1 VSARSAFFDFGEK
14 MKKLDPSIVGGLIL
28 ILAGGLFLLQTLGY
42 LDNVGDVFWGALFLA
57 AGLLFL
63 FAFVTG
69 SWWGAIPGCIL
80 AGIGALILLPDS
92 LDLYGGALF
101 LGSISLAF
109 WLVFLTAPRERWW
122 ALIPAGVLTTLAV
135 VTFLPDMIGD
145 MATGGIFF
153 FGLALTFLLV
163 ALLTGMRW
171 AYYPAAA
178 LALVGL
184 LAVFSLGAI
193 SNYAW
198 AVVLIGGGGY
208 LVYRA
213 LRPSSRP

>member
-1 VSARSAFFDFGEK
+1 

-42 LDNVGDVFWGALFLA
+42 LDSVGDVFWGAIFLA
-57 AGLLFL
+57 AGALFL
-63 FAFVTG
+63 FAFFTG
-69 SWWGAIPGCIL
+69 SWWGAIPGCVL

-92 LDLYGGALF
+92 LDFYGGALF

-109 WLVFLTAPRERWW
+109 WLVFLSGRHERWW

-145 MATGGIFF
+145 MATGGVFF

-163 ALLTGMRW
+163 ALLAGMRW

-178 LALVGL
+178 LGFMGL

-213 LRPSSRP
+213 LRPSSKM

>member
-1 VSARSAFFDFGEK
+1 
-14 MKKLDPSIVGGLIL
+14 MKRIDPSIVFGLLL
-28 ILAGGLFLLQTLGY
+28 ILAGGLFALQTMGVLT
-42 LDNVGDVFWGALFLA
+42 NVSDLFWGGVFLA
-57 AGLLFL
+57 AGVLFL

-92 LDLYGGALF
+92 LEVYGGALF
-101 LGSISLAF
+101 LGSIALAF

-122 ALIPAGVLTTLAV
+122 AIIPAGVLTTLAV
-135 VTFLPDMIGD
+135 VTFLPDMIGG
-145 MATGGIFF
+145 MATGGVFF

-163 ALLTGMRW
+163 ALLAGQHW

-178 LALVGL
+178 LAFVGL
-184 LAVFSLGAI
+184 LTAFSLGAI

-198 AVVLIGGGGY
+198 AVVLISGGGY
-208 LVYRA
+208 LIYRA
-213 LRPSSRP
+213 LRPSSPF

>member
-42 LDNVGDVFWGALFLA
+42 LDNVGDVFWGTIFLA

-122 ALIPAGVLTTLAV
+122 ALIPAGVLSTLAV
-135 VTFLPDMIGD
+135 VTFLPEMIGD

-163 ALLTGMRW
+163 ALLAGMRW

-198 AVVLIGGGGY
+198 AVVFIGGGGY

-213 LRPSSRP
+213 LRPSSKM

>member
-1 VSARSAFFDFGEK
+1 
-14 MKKLDPSIVGGLIL
+14 MKRLDPSIFGGLIL
-28 ILAGGLFLLQTLGY
+28 ILAGGLFLLQGMGY
-42 LDNVGDVFWGALFLA
+42 LDNVGDIFWGAMFLA
-57 AGLLFL
+57 AGALFL
-63 FAFVTG
+63 FAFFTG
-69 SWWGAIPGCIL
+69 SWWAVIPGCVL

-92 LDLYGGALF
+92 LEVYGGALF
-101 LGSISLAF
+101 LGSIALAF

-122 ALIPAGVLTTLAV
+122 AIIPAGVLTTLAA

-163 ALLTGMRW
+163 ALLAGMRW

-178 LALVGL
+178 LAFVGL
-184 LAVFSLGAI
+184 LAAFSLGAI

-198 AVVLIGGGGY
+198 AIVLIGGGGY

-213 LRPSSRP
+213 LRPSSTM

>member
-1 VSARSAFFDFGEK
+1 
-14 MKKLDPSIVGGLIL
+14 MKRLDPSIFGGLIL
-28 ILAGGLFLLQTLGY
+28 ILAGGLFLLQGMGY
-42 LDNVGDVFWGALFLA
+42 LDNVGDIFWGAMFLA
-57 AGLLFL
+57 AGALFL
-63 FAFVTG
+63 FAFFTG
-69 SWWGAIPGCIL
+69 SWWAVIPGCVL

-92 LDLYGGALF
+92 LEVYGGALF
-101 LGSISLAF
+101 LGSIALAF

-122 ALIPAGVLTTLAV
+122 AIIPAGVLTTLAA
-135 VTFLPDMIGD
+135 VTFLPDRIGG
-145 MATGGIFF
+145 MATGGVFF

-163 ALLTGMRW
+163 ALLAGMRW

-184 LAVFSLGAI
+184 LAAFSLGAI

-198 AVVLIGGGGY
+198 AIVLIGGGGY

-213 LRPSSRP
+213 LRPSSTM